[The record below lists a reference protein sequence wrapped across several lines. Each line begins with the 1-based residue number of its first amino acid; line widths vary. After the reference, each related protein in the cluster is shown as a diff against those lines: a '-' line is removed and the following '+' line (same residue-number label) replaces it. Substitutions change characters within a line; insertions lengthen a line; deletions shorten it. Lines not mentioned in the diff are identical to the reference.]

1 METAEYNLK
10 EINRQAKDSPIIRL
24 SMDIRNGKFVP
35 YGKYGKFV
43 HKIHAEDLDDEL
55 LLKGSKILCGKN
67 DTRTNVNKYIRKL
80 KGYDLKAM
88 PYKDEPIIG
97 TGNVLTSGLFNGQEW
112 LSDVDASN
120 YKLTNSMDVSMRFR
134 NEIDRV
140 RHNRVIFPQD
150 NLYKSESKG
159 YVMEMIKENDIY
171 PVDFAYAVTVHK
183 CVPINTLVFTK
194 SGLVTMKHLNNDAPP
209 GLFKVY
215 KEPVDVVSNGKLKPV
230 RAFFNNGLDIV
241 SDFTTNLGYSLTAT
255 SDHRIKVYDI
265 NSGVVKSKVM
275 DQININGD
283 NKIAFIINKGFNIFD
298 GKYQKIL
305 INGNEEII
313 TEGLAELIGL
323 YHSIG
328 SINSNGELIFGTHN
342 TKIATRIIT
351 MIRSYF
357 GTANIDSFTHF
368 VLTKDEKVI
377 EFFKN
382 LTTDVHAI
390 LTSPKS
396 VQNRFMLGLFANGNI
411 TKLHKKYSMTSI
423 GKSDLYKVIHV
434 ALLNYGI
441 ISKLSER
448 GDNISF
454 LTFEGDNLKLLLNTF
469 GEYDDMGS
477 TINYFEYNGL
487 VEPYNPTYPV
497 ANTLKRL
504 SEAANIDLLETPDNR
519 YSMNVIR
526 EVLKSSVNLSDSAEY
541 RFLND
546 LSNGKIFIDEV
557 VSKSKLYTTHTYC
570 LQMKDRNDP
579 WFNQNGIL
587 AGNCQGSSYP
597 FPIVYEEHLG
607 NKDFHKKFMYTAV
620 TRAEKKLLLVSD

>member
-215 KEPVDVVSNGKLKPV
+215 KESVDVISNGKLKPV

-255 SDHRIKVYDI
+255 SDHRIKVYAI

-351 MIRSYF
+351 MISSYF

-396 VQNRFMLGLFANGNI
+396 VQSKFMLGLFANGNI
-411 TKLHKKYSMTSI
+411 TKLNKKYSMTSI

-469 GEYDDMGS
+469 SEYDDMGS

>member
-67 DTRTNVNKYIRKL
+67 ETRTNVNKYIRKL

-215 KEPVDVVSNGKLKPV
+215 KESVDVVSNGKLKPV

-241 SDFTTNLGYSLTAT
+241 SDYITQFGYSLTAT

-351 MIRSYF
+351 MISSYF

-454 LTFEGDNLKLLLNTF
+454 LTFEGDN
-469 GEYDDMGS
+469 
-477 TINYFEYNGL
+477 
-487 VEPYNPTYPV
+487 
-497 ANTLKRL
+497 
-504 SEAANIDLLETPDNR
+504 
-519 YSMNVIR
+519 
-526 EVLKSSVNLSDSAEY
+526 
-541 RFLND
+541 
-546 LSNGKIFIDEV
+546 
-557 VSKSKLYTTHTYC
+557 
-570 LQMKDRNDP
+570 
-579 WFNQNGIL
+579 
-587 AGNCQGSSYP
+587 
-597 FPIVYEEHLG
+597 
-607 NKDFHKKFMYTAV
+607 
-620 TRAEKKLLLVSD
+620 